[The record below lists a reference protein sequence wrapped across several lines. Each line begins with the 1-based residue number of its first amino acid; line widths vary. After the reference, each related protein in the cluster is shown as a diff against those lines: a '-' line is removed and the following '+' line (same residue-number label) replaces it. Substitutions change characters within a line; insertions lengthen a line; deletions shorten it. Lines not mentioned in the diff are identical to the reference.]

1 MTKDYNNELL
11 NDCAWF
17 AEKHRGKNKQSGPYW
32 STIIRFTPLF
42 DEAARLQQMV
52 NTLKAIIFEVNE
64 MLKNKQAR
72 VQEAE
77 KRIAELEETIL
88 QDTKVNI
95 AHIALLNS
103 DIAELEKEQQ
113 WIHQD
118 KTLIVKKDGDSWYAV
133 CPDFK
138 DLQQSESRWFSGD
151 IGKYMDAVYLYLNDE
166 HHPPQESEK

>member
-72 VQEAE
+72 VQELEAVNEDQALTISQNDYAYTIDREMMEAE
-77 KRIAELEETIL
+77 IKESNDLLRSAFMIAKRDGKETNWEAWHNQL
-88 QDTKVNI
+88 SV
-95 AHIALLNS
+95 ALARQHA
-103 DIAELEKEQQ
+103 I
-113 WIHQD
+113 IYG
-118 KTLIVKKDGDSWYAV
+118 KD
-133 CPDFK
+133 
-138 DLQQSESRWFSGD
+138 
-151 IGKYMDAVYLYLNDE
+151 
-166 HHPPQESEK
+166 